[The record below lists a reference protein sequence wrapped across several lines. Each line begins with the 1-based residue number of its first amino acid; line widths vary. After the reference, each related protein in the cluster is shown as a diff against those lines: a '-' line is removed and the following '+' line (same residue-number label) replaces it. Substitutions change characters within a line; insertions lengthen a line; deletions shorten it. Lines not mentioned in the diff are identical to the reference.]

1 MTIDSIERFEI
12 KARAFQIMTGKMAP
26 GKDVPAA
33 LCRGDDYECREKL
46 WKLWNEAYGKAVDA
60 VISATQEIMGDD

>member
-1 MTIDSIERFEI
+1 MFDSIVRYEI

-33 LCRGDDYECREKL
+33 MARNDGGGRQKL
-46 WKLWNEAYGKAVDA
+46 WEEWCEEHGTLVFA
-60 VISATQEIMGDD
+60 VITAAEEILETNE